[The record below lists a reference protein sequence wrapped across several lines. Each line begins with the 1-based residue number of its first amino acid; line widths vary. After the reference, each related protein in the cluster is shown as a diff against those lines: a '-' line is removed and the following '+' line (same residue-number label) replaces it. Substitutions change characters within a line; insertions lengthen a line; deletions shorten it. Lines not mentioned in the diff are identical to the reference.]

1 MTALSIHLSFLTAN
15 NCEPITQSA
24 EANQMNYTCNLEL
37 AWDTMSL
44 VSLAVRGDKRIGSV
58 GWRTKDVMGQSEVGT
73 SSDLGV
79 NVDEEII
86 EFLFSVPKNSAS
98 FVLFHVSQLNCFLF
112 LKHQSLVF
120 KTSRAILIMKGS
132 FVFLRG
138 NSVLMF
144 VKALLSVETI
154 IACLKAGHFYSRAV
168 LRWRKLLKTLRIP
181 MPTSKRC
188 LGNDERDVQL
198 LKALSS
204 DHIPPFSF

>member
-37 AWDTMSL
+37 ARDMMFL

-120 KTSRAILIMKGS
+120 KISRAILIMKGS

-138 NSVLMF
+138 NGNSVC
-144 VKALLSVETI
+144 K
-154 IACLKAGHFYSRAV
+154 
-168 LRWRKLLKTLRIP
+168 
-181 MPTSKRC
+181 
-188 LGNDERDVQL
+188 
-198 LKALSS
+198 
-204 DHIPPFSF
+204 SFIVC